1 MQYKLFYNYQLC
13 FLQGG
18 EVHMKGVG
26 SILKSTKDYCHNN
39 LIEKKKNLKLKS
51 YRDGEER
58 ARNKQNKQAMGS
70 KKLTNQEK
78 CGVKERKNL
87 WATDFIYTFFQH
99 SPT

>member
-51 YRDGEER
+51 YRDGEEGLGTNKISKQWI
-58 ARNKQNKQAMGS
+58 ARN
-70 KKLTNQEK
+70 
-78 CGVKERKNL
+78 
-87 WATDFIYTFFQH
+87 
-99 SPT
+99 